1 MTWTKV
7 ARTGLI
13 LAIIGLFSLPFVFL
27 VLGSL
32 RPPGLPPADGFEF
45 LPEYTRWANYP
56 NVPLIIPLGT
66 YLRNSVIVV
75 AIAVPVSVLVASWTG
90 FVIVAGERRLRRF
103 VLTVTVIALM
113 VPITVLWVP
122 RFVLFERVGLTDTL
136 WPLILP
142 SLMATSPFFVLVFAL
157 VYSRIPRELFEAAES
172 EGLSFIRSWASLAW
186 PLGRAAIFA
195 VSVLAFAA
203 HWSSFME
210 PLLYL
215 SKGELFTMPLGLR
228 ALHVMEPTKHPLLLA
243 AAIMASIPVIIAFVI
258 AQKALFRRVLEV

>member
-1 MTWTKV
+1 MTRTKV
-7 ARTGLI
+7 VRTTLIVLI
-13 LAIIGLFSLPFVFL
+13 LVLFSLPFVFL

-32 RPPGLPPADGFEF
+32 RPPGLPPPDGFEF
-45 LPEYTRWANYP
+45 VPEYTRVANYP
-56 NVPLIIPLGT
+56 NVRLVIPLGT
-66 YLRNSVIVV
+66 YLMNSMIIV
-75 AIAVPVSVLVASWTG
+75 AIAVPVTVLVASWTG
-90 FVIVAGERRLRRF
+90 FVIVAGERRLKRF
-103 VLTVTVIALM
+103 VLAVTVVAMM
-113 VPITVLWVP
+113 VPVTVLWVP

-142 SLMATSPFFVLVFAL
+142 ALMATSPFFVLVFAL
-157 VYSRIPRELFEAAES
+157 VYSRIPKELFEAAES
-172 EGLSFIRSWASLAW
+172 EGLSFFRSWASLAW
-186 PLGRAAIFA
+186 PLGRAAVFA

-243 AAIMASIPVIIAFVI
+243 AAVMATIPVIIAFVI
-258 AQKALFRRVLEV
+258 AQRALFRRVLEV